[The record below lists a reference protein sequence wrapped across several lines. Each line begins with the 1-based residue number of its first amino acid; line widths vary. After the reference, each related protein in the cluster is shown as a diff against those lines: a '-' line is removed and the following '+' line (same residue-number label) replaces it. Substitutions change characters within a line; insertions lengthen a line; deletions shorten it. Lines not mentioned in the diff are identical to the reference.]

1 MATYLGGSGNEQ
13 PHSLVVDQS
22 GNLVV
27 AGRTSSPDFPNVNS
41 TGLKDVLK
49 GGYDIILTKF
59 NATGTSLIGS
69 RIIGGSANDGV
80 NIAPKYSN
88 NIVPMG
94 QSSLRLNYGDDGRS
108 EVIMDNAGNVYLA
121 SCTSSTDFPV
131 TPNAFQKTNA
141 GHQDG
146 VFIKASP
153 DLSVILASSLSGRK

>member
-1 MATYLGGSGNEQ
+1 MEQIVYMPHTWGELAMNNLIAWWWISLATWLI
-13 PHSLVVDQS
+13 
-22 GNLVV
+22 

-41 TGLKDVLK
+41 TGVKDVLK

-59 NATGTSLIGS
+59 NAAGTGLIGS
-69 RIIGGSANDGV
+69 RIIGGTANDGV
-80 NIAPKYSN
+80 NIAPKYSD

-108 EVIMDNAGNVYLA
+108 EVIMDKTGNVYLA

-141 GHQDG
+141 GHAG
-146 VFIKASP
+146 WRVY
-153 DLSVILASSLSGRK
+153 